1 MYLRLEKKI
10 APVNVALM
18 IDANLSDSEVDWDY
32 ENVYEWV
39 YLEVPNS
46 KLTLNISRDHGQH
59 VIDDDVLDGMSDEE
73 LRALPQAGKTY
84 IMREESKWISF
95 DLIKFIAE
103 KTNSAIDVFDEM
115 MNVDKED
122 GDPLSRIEPAEQDS
136 THQSTTAP

>member
-59 VIDDDVLDGMSDEE
+59 VIDDVLDGMSDEE

-103 KTNSAIDVFDEM
+103 KTNSAIDVFDEV

-122 GDPLSRIEPAEQDS
+122 GGPFSRIEPAEQD
-136 THQSTTAP
+136 AAGNPLPL